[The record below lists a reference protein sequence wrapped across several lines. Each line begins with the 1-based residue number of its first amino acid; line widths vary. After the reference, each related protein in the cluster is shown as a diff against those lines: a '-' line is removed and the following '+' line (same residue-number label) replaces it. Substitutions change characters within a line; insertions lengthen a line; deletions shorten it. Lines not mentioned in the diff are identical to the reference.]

1 MPREPRED
9 EPRGSRHRQG
19 QRRSRSPP
27 SHGRRSP
34 PRADEA
40 GDGQRRHRH
49 HGGHSSSSSR
59 RRHRSPHRSE
69 RRDRSRRDATA
80 AVAPVTL
87 PFSARQL
94 TKADMSAF
102 MPLFAEFLS
111 VQKQIEVGELDEREV
126 RGRWKSF
133 MGKWNRGELAEGWYD
148 PDMFARISERY
159 AEEGGLPYQGPP
171 KGDLGRRSPHSSDEM
186 ERRGDVDAG
195 HHSGSEGDDYGPT
208 LPRGNRAGARIGPV
222 IPSMQ
227 DLAMREEM
235 REEDRE
241 ESRNALREAR
251 KADRSLQKERLEEL
265 LPRADPGSRERK
277 LEKRQMVNE
286 KMREFRDKSPGME
299 GGDEKDLMGGGDSLA
314 EYKKMKQQ
322 EQRKKSEREI
332 RREEFERAKQEEVE
346 ERRRAWRE
354 REDGTMS
361 MLKELAK
368 QRFG

>member
-1 MPREPRED
+1 MPRQSRED
-9 EPRGSRHRQG
+9 EPRGSRHSHG

-40 GDGQRRHRH
+40 GDDGQRRHRH
-49 HGGHSSSSSR
+49 HGGHSSSS
-59 RRHRSPHRSE
+59 RRHRSPRRGE
-69 RRDRSRRDATA
+69 RRDRSQRAAA
-80 AVAPVTL
+80 AVGPVTL

-94 TKADMSAF
+94 TKADMAAF
-102 MPLFAEFLS
+102 MPLFADFLS
-111 VQKQIEVGELDEREV
+111 LQKQIEVGDLDEREV

-159 AEEGGLPYQGPP
+159 REEGGLYQEQDVPG
-171 KGDLGRRSPHSSDEM
+171 GRSPLSSDEM
-186 ERRGDVDAG
+186 ERTGDAG

-208 LPRGNRAGARIGPV
+208 LPRGNRYGARIGPV

-241 ESRNALREAR
+241 DSRNALREAR
-251 KADRSLQKERLEEL
+251 KADRSLQKERLEEI

-277 LEKRQMVNE
+277 LEKRQLVND

>member
-1 MPREPRED
+1 MPRETRE
-9 EPRGSRHRQG
+9 EESRGSRHSQA

-40 GDGQRRHRH
+40 AGDRQRRHRH
-49 HGGHSSSSSR
+49 HGGHSSASSR

-69 RRDRSRRDATA
+69 RRDRSQR

-94 TKADMSAF
+94 TKADMAAF
-102 MPLFAEFLS
+102 MPLFADFLS

-159 AEEGGLPYQGPP
+159 REEGGLPYQEPP
-171 KGDLGRRSPHSSDEM
+171 GRRSPRSSSDEM

-195 HHSGSEGDDYGPT
+195 HHSGSEDDDYGPT
-208 LPRGNRAGARIGPV
+208 LPRGNRHGARIGPV

-251 KADRSLQKERLEEL
+251 KADRNLQKERLEEL

-277 LEKRQMVNE
+277 LEKRQMVND

>member
-1 MPREPRED
+1 MPRQSRED
-9 EPRGSRHRQG
+9 ESREARGSRHSHG
-19 QRRSRSPP
+19 QRRSRSP

-34 PRADEA
+34 HRADEA

-49 HGGHSSSSSR
+49 HHGGHSSS

-69 RRDRSRRDATA
+69 RRDRSHRA
-80 AVAPVTL
+80 AGTGPVTL

-94 TKADMSAF
+94 TKTDMSAF
-102 MPLFAEFLS
+102 MPLFADFLS
-111 VQKQIEVGELDEREV
+111 VQKQIDVGELDEREV

-148 PDMFARISERY
+148 PDMFTRISERY
-159 AEEGGLPYQGPP
+159 REEGLFQEPGVQG
-171 KGDLGRRSPHSSDEM
+171 RQSPHSSDEM
-186 ERRGDVDAG
+186 ERRDDVG
-195 HHSGSEGDDYGPT
+195 HHSGSDGDDYGPT
-208 LPRGNRAGARIGPV
+208 LPQGNRHGARIGPV

-227 DLAMREEM
+227 DLALRKEM
-235 REEDRE
+235 MEEDRE

-251 KADRSLQKERLEEL
+251 KADRNLQKERLEEL

-277 LEKRQMVNE
+277 MEKRQLVND